1 MKMLLEN
8 ESKFGLDQT
17 TELIQQKVL
26 SSGWRVSHVH
36 DLKETLKKS
45 DIDVLPV
52 KVIEVCR
59 PLYSSKLLTSD
70 EYRIFSSL
78 MPCRISVYEKSDGRV
93 YISRMNAGEIAASS
107 GGVVYEAMNGAFAE
121 MEAILNDLLK

>member
-1 MKMLLEN
+1 MLLEN
-8 ESKFGLDQT
+8 ESKFSFDKT
-17 TELIQQKVL
+17 TELIQEKVL

-45 DIDVLPV
+45 EIDVLPV

-59 PLYSSKLLTSD
+59 PFYSSKILKED
-70 EYRIFSSL
+70 DYRIYSSL

-93 YISRMNAGEIAASS
+93 FISRMNSGEIAAAA